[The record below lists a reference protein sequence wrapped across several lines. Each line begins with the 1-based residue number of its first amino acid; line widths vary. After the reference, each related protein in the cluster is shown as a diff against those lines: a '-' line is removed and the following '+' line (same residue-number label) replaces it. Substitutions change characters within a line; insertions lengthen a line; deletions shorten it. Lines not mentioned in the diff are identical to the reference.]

1 MSQVC
6 IVCAHLLN
14 WDSINTRIV
23 CEIRQDSDFEQ
34 CGSMYTREAKAVL
47 PIQASCVHTRGKS
60 CAPNTSKLC
69 TLTREKLCS
78 QYKQAVY
85 THEGKAVL
93 PIQASCVHSRGKSC
107 APNTVAVHKPRES
120 YNRTLSAACQAI
132 LSPLLSAAG
141 MYTHMLLLPCK

>member
-47 PIQASCVHTRGKS
+47 PIQASCVHSRGKS

-69 TLTREKLCS
+69 TLTREKLCF

-93 PIQASCVHSRGKSC
+93 PILLQYTNQGRATTGLCLLHVRPSSRHSSQ
-107 APNTVAVHKPRES
+107 
-120 YNRTLSAACQAI
+120 LLACIHTCFCCLANK
-132 LSPLLSAAG
+132 
-141 MYTHMLLLPCK
+141 C